1 MWLMRAH
8 SRNRRVAG
16 WLGVLF
22 AAATS
27 AWVLP
32 STGGATSLTSGHEF
46 DYPTGLTFAGG
57 HLWVANEKGNT
68 VSEIDPSNG
77 DWLASLTSGPY
88 GISQPTAITTYGSDI
103 FVANSINSIS
113 EINATNRQL
122 VRIVFGSAY
131 RFNHPVAITVAGGR
145 VLVLNAG
152 TTAGSISEFD
162 ARNGDLLKVISGSRY
177 AFNDPAAFTTL
188 GQDVF
193 VADKGNDSVTEVN
206 MVSGRLVHVISQ
218 EGLSEPD
225 GIAVEDGRVWVADSQ
240 DNAATE
246 ITASNDAVVATFTD
260 SEAQYGFWDPATVIA
275 AAGNVYIATPYGTSP
290 MVTKVEATTGTPD
303 WYMCNTN
310 GPYYFSELSAFAVSG
325 SDLWVASRSGANSQ
339 TPGAATGSLTEM
351 NIDSGALIATYPAPA
366 NSTSTTTTTTSP
378 TSTTTTT
385 LP

>member
-1 MWLMRAH
+1 MPPR
-8 SRNRRVAG
+8 SRNGRLAG
-16 WLGVLF
+16 WLGVVL
-22 AAATS
+22 AVATS

-32 STGGATSLTSGHEF
+32 TTGGAASPTSGREF

-57 HLWVANEKGNT
+57 HLWVANEKGNS
-68 VSEIDPSNG
+68 VSEINPSNG

-88 GISQPTAITTYGSDI
+88 GISQPTAITSYGHDV

-113 EINATNRQL
+113 EIDATNRDL

-131 RFNHPVAITVAGGR
+131 HFNHPVAITVVGSR
-145 VLVLNAG
+145 VLVLNVAQG
-152 TTAGSISEFD
+152 TGSISEFD
-162 ARNGDLLKVISGSRY
+162 ARNGDVLRVIAGSRY
-177 AFNDPAAFTTL
+177 DFNDSTAFTTL

-206 MVSGRLVHVISQ
+206 MVTGRLVHVISGQ
-218 EGLSEPD
+218 GLSGPD

-246 ITASNDAVVATFTD
+246 INAGNDAVVATFTD

-290 MVTKVEATTGTPD
+290 MVTKVNPTTGSPY

-339 TPGAATGSLTEM
+339 TPAAATGSLTEM
-351 NIDSGALIATYPAPA
+351 NLESGDLIATYPAP
-366 NSTSTTTTTTSP
+366 SGSPSTTTTTTTTSTTTTTT
-378 TSTTTTT
+378 T